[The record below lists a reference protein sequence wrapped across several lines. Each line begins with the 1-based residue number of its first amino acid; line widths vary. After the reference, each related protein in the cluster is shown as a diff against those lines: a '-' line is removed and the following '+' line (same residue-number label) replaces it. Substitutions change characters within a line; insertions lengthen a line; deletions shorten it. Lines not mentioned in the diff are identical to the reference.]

1 VSRLAVAEQQVLDE
15 NAGLEELSERLD
27 QIRQGVTS
35 NANDDLLAQLRQ
47 SALQVQR
54 QADVLVTRVPPMCS
68 AWTTSSTCSARRC
81 RKRPSLTRQRKQ
93 LEREKNALVAE
104 QKDTTALAQSARDL
118 STQIVNLRRSL
129 FNSQITSRAASPLS
143 PAFWSSLIRP
153 TDDDVARLRD
163 LRARPPMPWP
173 ARSAPSTAGCS
184 SAPWWPPCWSGPW
197 CAGCSSGC
205 WPTPWCAG
213 CP

>member
-1 VSRLAVAEQQVLDE
+1 MRRVSLDRFYVGVLALLLWVAVPAWAATVTPVSRLAVAEQQVLDE

-93 LEREKNALVAE
+93 LDDEKNALVAE
-104 QKDTTALAQSARDL
+104 QKDTTRWPSRPV
-118 STQIVNLRRSL
+118 TCPRRS
-129 FNSQITSRAASPLS
+129 STCAAACSTRRS
-143 PAFWSSLIRP
+143 PAAP
-153 TDDDVARLRD
+153 
-163 LRARPPMPWP
+163 P
-173 ARSAPSTAGCS
+173 AR
-184 SAPWWPPCWSGPW
+184 
-197 CAGCSSGC
+197 
-205 WPTPWCAG
+205 
-213 CP
+213 